1 MLAIYV
7 DCHTPE
13 RMEQEREKV
22 HEALVGSP
30 AYVESEIAVCEENQ
44 SVFILVVG
52 NRRPGHDLRID
63 VNIDSFYPNPVSEE
77 KPAE

>member
-13 RMEQEREKV
+13 RMEQEREKI

-52 NRRPGHDLRID
+52 NRRINHDLRVDID
-63 VNIDSFYPNPVSEE
+63 IENFTTYPNE

>member
-1 MLAIYV
+1 MLAIYI

-13 RMEQEREKV
+13 RMEQEREKI
-22 HEALVGSP
+22 HESLVGSP

-52 NRRPGHDLRID
+52 NRRPGYDLRID
-63 VNIDSFYPNPVSEE
+63 VDVDKFYPTPINE